1 MKITK
6 DIEEKLKNIDAEAS
20 KCCKSK
26 YDVLS
31 LFNNIENLSQEE
43 MNVLK
48 VIQGSL
54 SMKYRK
60 EKNEFCPLFTYEN
73 GSTSFS
79 MDDIDDAAAEILS
92 ETLPIFHSTLI
103 RAQIAHILWLKKQN
117 YSFAQIA
124 VDEYHNL
131 FKGTFNK
138 EKYHTCL
145 YYIEC
150 AYCVAVTLGEKSDSF
165 QKIFSEI
172 ETTIEGLDETDK
184 PRFALGLIKL
194 VSGKLS
200 KSKIPVFLNHL
211 DNIIAK
217 FKNDIYIVKEAY
229 LLKENLLKRSNQSA
243 EQVEE
248 AKRMA
253 SCYVNFSKQLD
264 IDKAYNLFQAIDY
277 LQEAYNLYLQVKDFD
292 SASDIHAQIEK
303 LQKKISPFMCPIS
316 YKFDLTADTNKIK
329 KEFEGLSLQEAIV
342 KLGQLAPIYKKEE
355 IKNIVLKQSQ
365 ENPLATLFPEKLM
378 DENSHVVAA
387 LPSLLTDS
395 SDDTIEKYIIRHI
408 AQTNFVMS
416 ILLYQA
422 IEMFQKYVPFSI
434 NELDFL
440 IENNKIIPENRFHII
455 KKGLYVALS
464 DNDFYTAA
472 HILLPQVEHIFRY
485 LVQLCG
491 DNITFRDKNGTET
504 YKPLSEL
511 LSSKKFLECY
521 DEDIIF
527 TFDIILNQTLGGN
540 LRNLVAHGLLEP
552 SNDKYLS
559 IFICLLIKFLYL
571 YSSDHFQII
580 TKLSDRDKTVN

>member
-1 MKITK
+1 MRIKKNT
-6 DIEEKLKNIDAEAS
+6 EEILKNIDTEAS
-20 KCCKSK
+20 KYCKSK
-26 YDVLS
+26 YDVS
-31 LFNNIENLSQEE
+31 PLFNIENLSQEE

-60 EKNEFCPLFTYEN
+60 EKNDFCPLFTYEN

-92 ETLPIFHSTLI
+92 ETLPIFHATLL

-124 VDEYHNL
+124 VDEYQNL
-131 FKGTFNK
+131 FKSTLNK
-138 EKYHTCL
+138 ERFDICL

-165 QKIFSEI
+165 QKIISEI
-172 ETTIEGLDETDK
+172 ENTIEALDETNS
-184 PRFALGLIKL
+184 PMFALGLIKV
-194 VSGKLS
+194 VSDKPP
-200 KSKIPVFLNHL
+200 KSKIPFFLRHL
-211 DNIIAK
+211 DNIITK
-217 FKNDIYIVKEAY
+217 FKNNVYIVEKAY
-229 LLKENLLKRSNQSA
+229 LLKGSLLKHMNQPA
-243 EQVEE
+243 KQIEE
-248 AKRMA
+248 AKKEA
-253 SCYVNFSKQLD
+253 DYYVSFSKSLD
-264 IDKAYNLFQAIDY
+264 TDKVNNLFQAISY
-277 LQEAYNLYLQVKDFD
+277 LQKAYNLYLQVKDFD
-292 SASDIHAQIEK
+292 SASNIRTQIDQ
-303 LQKKISPFMCPIS
+303 LQKKISLFMFPIS
-316 YKFDLTADTNKIK
+316 YKLDLSTEINKIEK
-329 KEFEGLSLQEAIV
+329 LFEDLSIQEAIV
-342 KLGQLAPIYKKEE
+342 RLGQLAPIYKKEE

-365 ENPLATLFPEKLM
+365 ENPLATSFPVQLI
-378 DENSHVVAA
+378 DQNHHVVAN

-395 SDDTIEKYIIRHI
+395 SDKNIEKYIIHYI
-408 AQTNFVMS
+408 SQTTPAIS
-416 ILLYQA
+416 ILLYNS
-422 IEMFQKYVPFSI
+422 IKIFQKHVPFSI

-511 LSSKKFLECY
+511 FSSKKLLECY

-540 LRNLVAHGLLEP
+540 LRNLAAHGLLEP
-552 SNDKYLS
+552 SNNQYLS
-559 IFICLLIKFLYL
+559 IFICLFIKFLCF
-571 YSSDHFQII
+571 YSPDCFQIM
-580 TKLSDRDKTVN
+580 TTLSDRDKTVD